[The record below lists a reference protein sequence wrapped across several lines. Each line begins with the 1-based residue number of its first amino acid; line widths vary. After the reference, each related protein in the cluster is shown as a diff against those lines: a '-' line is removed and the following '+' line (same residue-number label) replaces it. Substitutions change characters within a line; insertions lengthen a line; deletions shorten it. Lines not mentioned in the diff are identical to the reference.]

1 MARRNIKD
9 EIVTFK
15 VDQSLLEAM
24 RGVPN
29 RSHFIRTAILA
40 ALDSVCPVCKGSGIL
55 TPNQQ
60 RHWEAFAADHAL
72 EECDHC
78 HEVRL
83 VCASSAHDHRAHA
96 EQHP

>member
-1 MARRNIKD
+1 MSGKNPKD
-9 EIVTFK
+9 EIITFK

-29 RSHFIRTAILA
+29 RSQFIRTAILA

-60 RHWEAFAADHAL
+60 RHWEAFAADHTL
-72 EECDHC
+72 EECVKC

-83 VCASSAHDHRAHA
+83 VCAKSAQDRGAHV
-96 EQHP
+96 EQHA

>member
-1 MARRNIKD
+1 MNQKRAKD

-24 RGVPN
+24 KGVPN
-29 RSHFIRTAILA
+29 RSQFIRTAILA

-60 RHWEAFAADHAL
+60 RHWAAFAADHAM

-83 VCASSAHDHRAHA
+83 VCANSARDLSTHA
-96 EQHP
+96 EEHA